1 MASREFTD
9 SDGVVWHVWDVTPE
23 HLHPATKREEFM
35 EPWAGGWLAFESTSE
50 KRRLQAPYPSRWME
64 YDLAKLE
71 MLCRAATP
79 VGSRRKNTPQE
90 QLRIT
95 EEKAEVEQRAEAE
108 RTFITP
114 RGRSWTVRLHECLR
128 KDGTTEVVLRFNSG
142 DSVVDLKDWPEDWKQ
157 LTPEQFALLLLDAE
171 PPRKLDHP
179 DRPQR
184 RRDDRPY
191 ER

>member
-23 HLHPATKREEFM
+23 HLHPATKAEDFM
-35 EPWAGGWLAFESTSE
+35 EPWVGGWLAFESATGR

-79 VGSRRKNTPQE
+79 VGTRRKNTPQE
-90 QLRIT
+90 QLAIT
-95 EEKAEVEQRAEAE
+95 EKKAEVEERAEAE
-108 RTFITP
+108 RTFVSP
-114 RGRSWTVRLHECLR
+114 RGRTWTLRLHESLR
-128 KDGTTEVVLRFNSG
+128 QDGTTETVLRFTSG
-142 DSVVDLKDWPEDWKQ
+142 DSVVDLNDWPENWKK
-157 LTPEQFALLLLDAE
+157 LSPEELAVLLLDAE
-171 PPRKLDHP
+171 PPRRLERD

-184 RRDDRPY
+184 RREDRP
-191 ER
+191 